1 MVSSVTAYSWRERR
15 PKLERPTERS
25 VRESHEDHYSSVS
38 VVPSSL
44 CEGFATKSNAMAFRG
59 SGLVVR
65 ITDRAVTHV
74 KSRSQMLSGARFR
87 RAKTNVLFLPSPPRS
102 AENYVLRVTNIKAG
116 NIVHVGLDLKP
127 RDSLL
132 RGAENTTVGILHVS
146 SSADVDRFVSQRMN
160 FRDKSTLKFVTNLRG
175 KKRKIG

>member
-1 MVSSVTAYSWRERR
+1 MVSTAYSWRERR
-15 PKLERPTERS
+15 PKLEWPTERS

-44 CEGFATKSNAMAFRG
+44 CEGFATKSNAIAFRG

-87 RAKTNVLFLPSPPRS
+87 RAKTNVLHRSRACEFSFLP
-102 AENYVLRVTNIKAG
+102 LRA
-116 NIVHVGLDLKP
+116 
-127 RDSLL
+127 R
-132 RGAENTTVGILHVS
+132 RW
-146 SSADVDRFVSQRMN
+146 
-160 FRDKSTLKFVTNLRG
+160 
-175 KKRKIG
+175 KITRCA